1 MKKLIALVLTLALC
15 LTAFATFAVAEE
27 KTIKAYAITVMSGG
41 AAWGRFEQGF
51 MDACA
56 ELGWEGHYLAPSTAN
71 DATMMIQLTETA
83 LNDGADVIAVC
94 VTDQGLFQ
102 DVLTR
107 AKEAGVVVVGAA
119 AGVED
124 LCVAQVG
131 TDTVQLGQNT
141 ADTLVS
147 LMGDKPIYVTAGQTQ
162 LSSEL
167 QNMQVQAFLDRLAEI
182 SPDAVVVDRFECN
195 SVATTSADKLSAMY
209 IAHPEL
215 NAVVSFDSYVGLG
228 AASFVSDYG
237 IQDDFMVLGIDDGAE
252 NLLAI
257 KNGTMDAT
265 IAQQWYAIGYTCIT
279 VGNKVLN
286 GETLDYSQ
294 PIPTIAILPDMVDS
308 YAAEAGISLE

>member
-1 MKKLIALVLTLALC
+1 MKKLVAIILTLALC
-15 LTAFATFAVAEE
+15 LTVFVSFAAAEE

-107 AKEAGVVVVGAA
+107 AKEAGVVVIGAA
-119 AGVED
+119 AGVEE

-141 ADTLVS
+141 ADTLVA

-167 QNMQVQAFLDRLAEI
+167 QNLQVQAFLDRLAEI

-265 IAQQWYAIGYTCIT
+265 IAQQWYQIGYQCIK
-279 VGNKVLN
+279 VGSRVLD
-286 GETLDYSQ
+286 GETVDYSQ
-294 PIPTIAILPDMVDS
+294 PIPTVAILPDMVDS